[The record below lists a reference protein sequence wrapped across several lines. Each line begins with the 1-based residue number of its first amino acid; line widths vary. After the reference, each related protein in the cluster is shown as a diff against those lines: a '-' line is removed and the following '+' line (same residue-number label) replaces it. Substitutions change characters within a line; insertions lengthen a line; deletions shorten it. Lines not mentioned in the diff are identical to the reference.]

1 MKKTI
6 CYLLAMV
13 LFAQPIVS
21 TYVSAQDNS
30 DVIQHLIDTS
40 DEIMETTVF
49 AEYYQYDNDGRISI
63 RTVLTDNCKKQY
75 SYSYTDTTF
84 TETVEELG
92 VPTFSPTN
100 ASISLMD
107 SSNPD
112 SLINSPELIKRIN
125 SYKDAWNFADQ
136 STDLSDTEKAAI
148 KDEAHIQAQIA
159 RADYCVINPTSKFA
173 YSFLPDGRL
182 NTGTAFRRA
191 ITPDMENEF
200 SLDVM
205 ALQRTLIVYGY
216 LDEDLASNEY
226 GYYNTQTQNA
236 VKSYANDKTNTST
249 NSATKL
255 IIGKLFNLAD
265 EAQRLKRSSESLS
278 NIGKYKL
285 QHDLVCLALA
295 AQVQTSGTVYREGYL
310 YNAGVNDT
318 GGRFD
323 VVCNTGTLKY
333 VWEVKSDSIRYGHSP
348 RSYNQL
354 NSYITASNYQIN
366 RDKYPEYCPMIA
378 GFDIQDRILPWSQT
392 YSLAYTSH
400 PIFGPYRKGM
410 VFYRPIKNQR
420 EVYAPD
426 TVTEGAPSDEK
437 SKEYT
442 RIPNFDPVPVRNGI
456 LASEIDLKSV
466 IIVGGTLILVGGA
479 LLAGQYWVLLLA

>member
-21 TYVSAQDNS
+21 TYVSAQDNN

-49 AEYYQYDNDGRISI
+49 AEYYQYDNDGRIST

-75 SYSYTDTTF
+75 SYSYTDTNF
-84 TETVEELG
+84 TETVEELEI
-92 VPTFSPTN
+92 PTFSPTDAN
-100 ASISLMD
+100 ISLMD

-112 SLINSPELIKRIN
+112 SFINSPELIKRIN

-136 STDLSDTEKAAI
+136 STDLSDSEKAAI

-159 RADYCVINPTSKFA
+159 RADYCVIDPTSKFA

-265 EAQRLKRSSESLS
+265 EAQRLKRSLENLS
-278 NIGKYKL
+278 NIGKYKF

-295 AQVQTSGTVYREGYL
+295 VQVQPWGDVYREGYL
-310 YNAGVNDT
+310 YYAGVYGT

-323 VVCNTGTLKY
+323 VACNTGAAKY
-333 VWEVKSDSIRYGHSP
+333 VWEVKSDSKKYGHTQK
-348 RSYNQL
+348 SYAQL
-354 NSYITASNYQIN
+354 NSYLKASDYPIN
-366 RDKYPEYCPMIA
+366 KDKYPEYCPLIA

-392 YSLAYTSH
+392 YNLIYSSH
-400 PIFGPYRKGM
+400 PVLGPYKEGM
-410 VFYRPIKNQR
+410 VFYRTTKNEK
-420 EVYAPD
+420 EVYVPD
-426 TVTEGAPSDEK
+426 VVVEGVPADEK

-442 RIPNFDPVPVRNGI
+442 RVPDLDPVPIRNGI
-456 LASEIDLKSV
+456 LTSEINLKSV
-466 IIVGGTLILVGGA
+466 IIISGIIILVGGA
-479 LLAGQYWVLLLA
+479 LLAGQYWVLLVA